1 MFLPLQTCVFV
12 QSASQ
17 SRCIN
22 IPELVTPWFGM
33 LMFLFFDCSSTKQK
47 STSSCRVNIPKLAM
61 NHCSMISAILI
72 LVGGSSHLVSKWLV
86 TGVSSPTF
94 IFIFKFEKPSFCWT
108 SCQRAGNEARDRRQR
123 RNHGGDSESQPQA
136 GKGPETWKM
145 FGLFAAIGVEVRHL
159 VKKREKTHRTF

>member
-72 LVGGSSHLVSKWLV
+72 LVGGSSHVVCKWFVS
-86 TGVSSPTF
+86 GVSSPILFLNSRNPVFVGRVANEPATRHVTVVSGE
-94 IFIFKFEKPSFCWT
+94 IMEEIQSRSRKRGRDLKPGKCLDYSQQLGLKF
-108 SCQRAGNEARDRRQR
+108 G
-123 RNHGGDSESQPQA
+123 
-136 GKGPETWKM
+136 
-145 FGLFAAIGVEVRHL
+145 I
-159 VKKREKTHRTF
+159 